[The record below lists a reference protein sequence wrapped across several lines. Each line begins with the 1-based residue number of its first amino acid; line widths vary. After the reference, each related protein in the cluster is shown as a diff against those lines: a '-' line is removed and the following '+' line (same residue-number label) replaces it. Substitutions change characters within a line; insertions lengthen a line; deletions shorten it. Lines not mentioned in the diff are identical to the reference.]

1 MRILATQSNAP
12 LRSRRRRRV
21 ALLLISIPAAASAL
35 AFTLDL
41 RINLTPSEPLGIWRI
56 HPLVRPVRVGD
67 LVFVCPPQT
76 ADMAEARGR
85 GYLRAGLCP
94 GGYAP
99 LIKAIAATSGQ
110 RIDIG
115 RHVHIDGRELPH
127 SSLASKDGKG
137 RILSPFAGGTVPVG
151 QVFIHSSFAGSFD
164 SRYFGPVPASGILGF
179 ASEVLT
185 YVP

>member
-1 MRILATQSNAP
+1 MRSLASQSNAP
-12 LRSRRRRRV
+12 LRSRRRRRA

-56 HPLVRPVRVGD
+56 HPLARPVRVGD
-67 LVFVCPPQT
+67 LVFICPPQT
-76 ADMAEARGR
+76 ADMAKALGR
-85 GYLRAGLCP
+85 GYLRVGLCP

-99 LIKAIAATSGQ
+99 LIKAIAASSGQ

-115 RHVHIDGRELPH
+115 RHVRIDGQELPQ
-127 SSLASKDGKG
+127 SSLVSKDGKG
-137 RILSPFAGGTVPVG
+137 RILTAFAGGTVPAG

-185 YVP
+185 YAP